1 MNQNLAHTL
10 LQAAVLTFEDLG
22 FMLPTPE
29 LDDEQKSA
37 PLDTTVSVAFQ
48 GPSSGRL
55 VILTCSEMLPTLAA
69 NMLGEEETTE
79 QQQRDALGEVANV
92 ICGNMLPGIA
102 GAKAVFNLGAPQFI
116 AAFQDVAQGS
126 EALAAEA
133 AIGLDIGRAEL
144 RLFLHP
150 QAAQ

>member
-29 LDDEQKSA
+29 LDDQQKRA

-48 GPSSGRL
+48 GPYNGRL
-55 VILTCSEMLPTLAA
+55 VILTCRQMLPTLAA
-69 NMLGEEETTE
+69 NMLGEDEATE

-102 GAKAVFNLGAPQFI
+102 GAKAV
-116 AAFQDVAQGS
+116 
-126 EALAAEA
+126 
-133 AIGLDIGRAEL
+133 
-144 RLFLHP
+144 
-150 QAAQ
+150 